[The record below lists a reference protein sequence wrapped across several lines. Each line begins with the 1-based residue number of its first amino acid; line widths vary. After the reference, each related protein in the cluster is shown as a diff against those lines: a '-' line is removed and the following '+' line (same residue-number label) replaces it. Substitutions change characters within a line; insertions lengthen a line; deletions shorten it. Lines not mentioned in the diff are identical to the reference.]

1 MATKQKQIHV
11 LLDRDTNTWYGL
23 QSGGLRKS
31 FAGQGTQH
39 KAIDLATQIA
49 KNQNIELVV
58 HRKDNARI
66 RERNSYGKDP
76 FPPRG

>member
-1 MATKQKQIHV
+1 MANKQIHV

-23 QSGGLRKS
+23 QSGASRKS

-49 KNQNIELVV
+49 KNQKIELVV